1 MVVRLCSAA
10 LIAQKEIRR
19 RQRLDFSR
27 VGVLPGRITVQKDKL
42 YNGGMGIGT
51 RFGKNVMEVV
61 NPGLS
66 ADGEGNEAWREVI
79 NRTK

>member
-1 MVVRLCSAA
+1 
-10 LIAQKEIRR
+10 
-19 RQRLDFSR
+19 
-27 VGVLPGRITVQKDKL
+27 
-42 YNGGMGIGT
+42 MGIGT